1 MPIKNC
7 QYLSVVT
14 NRIPKII
21 CQSLPLSWNWHA
33 NALEM
38 FLQIMKLSIDQS
50 VYRDAIAPKLAQS
63 PMKISY
69 SKRRAPIFQLMPS
82 TMHRCQGMYDHG
94 SEVSSVQRCLKV
106 SWMWK
111 VSQSVSKCLKGVS
124 KCLRC
129 GKWCPAASSWGSWPG
144 LGLESSPVL
153 IWPRNPS
160 CLFCSC
166 EFSLKWDFIRYFWG
180 DSSRAV
186 PL

>member
-1 MPIKNC
+1 M
-7 QYLSVVT
+7 VT

-50 VYRDAIAPKLAQS
+50 VYRDAIASKLAQS

-82 TMHRCQGMYDHG
+82 TMHRCQGMVMD
-94 SEVSSVQRCLKV
+94 LK
-106 SWMWK
+106 SHL
-111 VSQSVSKCLKGVS
+111 CKGVS
-124 KCLRC
+124 KCLGC
-129 GKWCPAASSWGSWPG
+129 GKWSPAASSWGSCWPG

-160 CLFCSC
+160 CLFSSC
-166 EFSLKWDFIRYFWG
+166 EFSFKVGLYQVLLGGFK
-180 DSSRAV
+180 SSSTFMIGII
-186 PL
+186 